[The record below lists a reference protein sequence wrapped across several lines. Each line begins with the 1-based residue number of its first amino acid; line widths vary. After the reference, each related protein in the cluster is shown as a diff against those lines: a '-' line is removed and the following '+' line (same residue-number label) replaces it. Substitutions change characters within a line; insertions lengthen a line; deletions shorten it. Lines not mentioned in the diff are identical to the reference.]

1 MKTSVNPNIDYQHPE
16 KILQQLI
23 RFNTTNPPG
32 NEKACIEY
40 INQLLKAVG
49 FEPELIAK
57 DPNRPNLIARLKG
70 NNDAPPLLMYGH
82 VDVVTTE
89 KQAWRHPPFEGK
101 ISDGYVWGRGAL
113 DMKGGVAMM
122 LAALLRTKA
131 ENLKPAGDIIFTAL
145 SDEEAGGNFGAKY
158 LVTNYPELFSGI
170 RFAIGEFGGCATYIG
185 RQKFYPIQVA
195 EKQACWMETKIK
207 GPGGHGAIPI
217 KGSAMAKAAKL
228 LNKIDQMHLRPHITT
243 VPEQMIH
250 TIASAMPFAQSLIL
264 RQLLKPALT
273 EKILDLLGEKGNNF
287 RPMLYNTVNPTMIR
301 GGDKINVIP
310 SEISIQFDGRLVP
323 GFSPSDFIS
332 ELRRVVGKELLFN
345 IISHDPCPA
354 QTDLGLFDLLSDII
368 READPEGIPM
378 QMLLPGVTDGRFF
391 SRLNIQTYGFTPM
404 NLPPDFNFFKT
415 IHAADERVPVDA
427 IRFGANTIY
436 RLLERYGNNV

>member
-1 MKTSVNPNIDYQHPE
+1 MTAVNPKNDYHHPE
-16 KILQQLI
+16 TILQQLI

-49 FEPELIAK
+49 FEPALIAK

-101 ISDGYVWGRGAL
+101 ISDGYIWGRGAL
-113 DMKGGVAMM
+113 DMKGGVAMI
-122 LAALLRTKA
+122 LAAFLKSKA
-131 ENLKPAGDIIFTAL
+131 ENLKPAGDIVFAAL
-145 SDEEAGGNFGAKY
+145 CDEEAGGNFGAKH
-158 LVTNYPELFSGI
+158 LVTHYPELFSGI
-170 RFAIGEFGGCATYIG
+170 QFAIGEFGGCATYIG

-195 EKQACWMETKIK
+195 EKQACWMEIKIK

-217 KGSAMAKAAKL
+217 KGSAMAKAATL
-228 LNKIDQMHLRPHITT
+228 INRLDRMHLPPHITT

-250 TIASAMPFAQSLIL
+250 TIASAMPFAQGLIL

-273 EKILDLLGEKGNNF
+273 GKILDLLGEKGNSF
-287 RPMLYNTVNPTMIR
+287 RPMLYNTVNPTIIR

-310 SEISIQFDGRLVP
+310 AEISIQLDGRLVP

-332 ELRRVVGKELLFN
+332 ELRRVVGKEVVFE
-345 IISHDPCPA
+345 IISHDPYPA
-354 QTDLGLFDLLSDII
+354 QPDMGMFDFLCDII

-404 NLPPDFNFFKT
+404 NLSPDFNFFKT
-415 IHAADERVPVDA
+415 IHAADERVPVKA
-427 IRFGANTIY
+427 IQFGANTIY
-436 RLLERYGNNV
+436 RLLERYGNF